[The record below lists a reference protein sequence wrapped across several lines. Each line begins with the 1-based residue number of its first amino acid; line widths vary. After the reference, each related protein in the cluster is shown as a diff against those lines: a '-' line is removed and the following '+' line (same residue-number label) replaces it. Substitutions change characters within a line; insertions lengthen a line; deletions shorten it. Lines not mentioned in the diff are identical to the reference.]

1 MNTLSVTKIISII
14 TFIIIIIIII
24 IIQLKF
30 SYIML
35 PRTSVCVKSY
45 DRETKWMNFL
55 IKYDKLVN

>member
-1 MNTLSVTKIISII
+1 MNTLSVTKIIIII
-14 TFIIIIIIII
+14 TFIIIIII

>member
-1 MNTLSVTKIISII
+1 MNTLSVTKIIIII
-14 TFIIIIIIII
+14 TFIIIIIFIIM
-24 IIQLKF
+24 QLKF